1 MSTLHTDL
9 TRRVTD
15 RDFLL
20 GSVWEGTGD
29 ELHTNRFTAATGLFG
44 GRVLSG
50 ITGMLLTVDTYDP
63 DLLWSA
69 PSTVE
74 WSFDA
79 PLFEGSDLVVSGT
92 VDGRDHV
99 LSGSVGGSTGTK
111 GRIGFGP
118 GDVVRPV
125 EGTPT
130 RGRTMTR
137 ADVDLFHDWIPPRS
151 VEPAGTVPWPLLVLT
166 ASGLVNRSD
175 YLGNPHPEMVLNR
188 GLRWSF
194 GEQPAVEETVHCVI
208 GPVHQR
214 PSASRPGFRVA
225 TFRAAVVASESTRTV
240 AAADWVAIVR

>member
-1 MSTLHTDL
+1 MSTLDTDL

-29 ELHTNRFTAATGLFG
+29 ELHTNRFTAAAGLFG

-50 ITGMLLTVDTYDP
+50 ITGMLLTVDTHDS
-63 DLLWSA
+63 DLLWSE

-79 PLFEGSDLVVSGT
+79 PLFEGSDLVVGAT
-92 VDGRDHV
+92 AVDGGHDLAGNV
-99 LSGSVGGSTGTK
+99 AGSTATK

-118 GDVVRPV
+118 GAAVRPV
-125 EGTPT
+125 EGAAT

-137 ADVDLFHDWIPPRS
+137 ADVDLFRSWIPPRS
-151 VEPAGTVPWPLLVLT
+151 VEPAGAVPWPLLVLT

-175 YLGNPHPEMVLNR
+175 YLGNPHPQMVLNR
-188 GLRWSF
+188 ALHWTF
-194 GEQPAVEETVHCVI
+194 GEQLAVEETVHCVVE
-208 GPVHQR
+208 PVHQR

-225 TFRAAVVASESTRTV
+225 TFRAAVVASETARTV

>member
-1 MSTLHTDL
+1 MSTLGAGL

-29 ELHTNRFTAATGLFG
+29 ELHTNRFTAAAGLFG

-50 ITGMLLTVDTYDP
+50 ITGMLLTVAAHDP

-69 PSTVE
+69 PNCVE

-79 PLFEGSDLVVSGT
+79 PLFEGSDLAVTAT
-92 VDGRDHV
+92 VDGTDHV
-99 LSGSVGGSTGTK
+99 LAGSIAGSTATT
-111 GRIGFGP
+111 GRIGLGP
-118 GDVVRPV
+118 GGAVRPV

-137 ADVDLFHDWIPPRS
+137 ADVDLFRDWMPPRTA
-151 VEPAGTVPWPLLVLT
+151 EPVGTVPWPLLVLT

-175 YLGNPHPEMVLNR
+175 YLGDPHPEMVLNR
-188 GLRWSF
+188 ALRWSF
-194 GEQPAVEETVHCVI
+194 GERLAVEETVHCVV
-208 GPVHQR
+208 GPVGQR

-225 TFRAAVVASESTRTV
+225 TFRAAVVASESARTV
-240 AAADWVAIVR
+240 AAADWVAIIR

>member
-1 MSTLHTDL
+1 MSTLHTGL

-29 ELHTNRFTAATGLFG
+29 ELHTNRFTAAAGLFG

-50 ITGMLLTVDTYDP
+50 ISGMLLTIGTHDP

-69 PSTVE
+69 PGTLE

-79 PLFEGSDLVVSGT
+79 PIFEGSDLVVSAT
-92 VDGRDHV
+92 PEGRDHV
-99 LSGSVGGSTGTK
+99 LAGSLAGNTATR

-118 GDVVRPV
+118 GGVARPV
-125 EGTPT
+125 EGTST

-137 ADVDLFHDWIPPRS
+137 ADVDLFLGWIPPRS
-151 VEPAGTVPWPLLVLT
+151 VEPAGAVPWPLLVLT

-175 YLGNPHPEMVLNR
+175 YLGNPHPETVLNR
-188 GLRWSF
+188 GLRWTF
-194 GEQPAVEETVHCVI
+194 GERLAVEETVHCIV
-208 GPVHQR
+208 GPVQQR
-214 PSASRPGFRVA
+214 RSASRPGFRVA
-225 TFRAAVVASESTRTV
+225 TFRVAVVASESRRTV
-240 AAADWVAIVR
+240 AAADWVAIIR